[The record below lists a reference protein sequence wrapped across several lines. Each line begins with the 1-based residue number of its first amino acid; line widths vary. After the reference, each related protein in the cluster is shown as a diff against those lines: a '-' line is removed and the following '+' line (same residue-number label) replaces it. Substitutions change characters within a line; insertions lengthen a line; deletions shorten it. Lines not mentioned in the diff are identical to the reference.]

1 MSIHLTKEKI
11 LSSALK
17 STIKRDNVFISED
30 LVKDDLT
37 FPINGKSVF
46 LSSIKKRKFD
56 KKKSKLLF
64 QQKAFETG

>member
-1 MSIHLTKEKI
+1 M
-11 LSSALK
+11 SSALK

-56 KKKSKLLF
+56 KKKKASCYFNKKHLKLDRTLI
-64 QQKAFETG
+64 K

>member
-1 MSIHLTKEKI
+1 M
-11 LSSALK
+11 SSALK

-64 QQKAFETG
+64 QQKEFETG

>member
-1 MSIHLTKEKI
+1 M
-11 LSSALK
+11 SSALK

-30 LVKDDLT
+30 LVKDDLI

>member
-1 MSIHLTKEKI
+1 M
-11 LSSALK
+11 SSALK

-30 LVKDDLT
+30 LVKDDLI

-64 QQKAFETG
+64 QQKEFETG

>member
-1 MSIHLTKEKI
+1 MNIHLTKEKI
-11 LSSALK
+11 MSSALK

>member
-1 MSIHLTKEKI
+1 M
-11 LSSALK
+11 SSALK

-30 LVKDDLT
+30 LVQDDLI

-64 QQKAFETG
+64 QQKEFETG

>member
-1 MSIHLTKEKI
+1 MP
-11 LSSALK
+11 SALK

>member
-1 MSIHLTKEKI
+1 M
-11 LSSALK
+11 SSALK

-64 QQKAFETG
+64 HQKAFETG